1 MIASSVRYTPVC
13 RWRCEVFERILLGV
27 RRRIVPVPECLF
39 RVAVKR
45 DTGKLARRAV
55 LDADQRRV
63 QHFAVREIPRRR
75 QPIAL
80 ETFASELD
88 LPPEQVSLI
97 LDELERRM
105 TFLCRRGGE
114 EVVWA
119 YPVTAELTDHQVR
132 IDGGEAF
139 SAA

>member
-1 MIASSVRYTPVC
+1 VVETAYEMR
-13 RWRCEVFERILLGV
+13 RCGVFERILLGV
-27 RRRIVPVPECLF
+27 GRRMVPVPEWLF
-39 RVAVKR
+39 RTMVRR
-45 DTGKLARRAV
+45 DAGKLARRPA
-55 LDADQRRV
+55 LEADQRRV

-75 QPIAL
+75 AAIAP
-80 ETFASELD
+80 EVFAAELD
-88 LPPEQVSLI
+88 LPLKEVNLI

-119 YPVTAELTDHQVR
+119 YPVTAEKTPHQVEM
-132 IDGGEAF
+132 DGGEAF